1 LGCGDRL
8 VVAVRPRPHARGGN
22 ERLRAEFPDAATKID
37 NNQGVLGDP
46 TAEAGMMVLEVGMRV
61 RLTRNLDKERGFVN
75 GNVGTVVKVLK
86 PGVFIIETVQGVRI
100 LVHPIIDNGET
111 FVS

>member
-1 LGCGDRL
+1 
-8 VVAVRPRPHARGGN
+8 
-22 ERLRAEFPDAATKID
+22 
-37 NNQGVLGDP
+37 
-46 TAEAGMMVLEVGMRV
+46 MMVLEVGMRV

-86 PGVFIIETVQGVRI
+86 PEVFIIETVQGVRI